1 MSNQPLV
8 CICIP
13 HFNNKDTI
21 SQTLDSL
28 LSQTYQNII
37 IKVFDNMSDDGSW
50 EVVKQY
56 AEKYSNIHEF
66 QNSENIGGE
75 ANFTKC
81 IQGLEGKYGA
91 IYHADDL
98 YHPLMVET
106 QVKYLLENDIAAIFV
121 RANIIDDRSENI
133 GEQFFPNVIKKNDYY
148 QFNFKK
154 LFSLILKYDNFLITP
169 SVMARVDLYQQQIKS
184 WNGKVF
190 KTSADLDVWL
200 RFSLIKDVGIIT
212 KKLISYRLSKSSHTY
227 RTKFTRVTPRDMF
240 RVIDYYLNNYKSL
253 EFSLADYEYLKF
265 KDNAMVFGNKLLN
278 NSEIK
283 CGEIKLNGFSIIR
296 KIFLSR
302 RKITIF
308 FYAYLLNILVC
319 LNLNFIALS
328 VVKRANKIKK
338 NEHIN

>member
-1 MSNQPLV
+1 MTEQPLV

-28 LSQTYQNII
+28 LSQTYNNII
-37 IKVFDNMSDDGSW
+37 IKVFDNISDDGSW

-56 AEKYSNIHEF
+56 AKKYSNIHEF

-81 IQGLEGKYGA
+81 IQGLEGRYGA

-98 YHPLMVET
+98 YHPLMVEM
-106 QVKYLLENDIAAIFV
+106 QVKYLLENDISAIFV

-133 GEQFFPNVIKKNDYY
+133 GEQFFPNEIKKNDYY

-169 SVMARVDLYQQQIKS
+169 SVMARVDLYQQQVKS
-184 WNGKVF
+184 FNGEVF

-200 RFSLIKDVGIIT
+200 RFSLIRDVGIIT
-212 KKLISYRLSKSSHTY
+212 KKLISYRLSKSSYTY
-227 RTKFTRVTPRDMF
+227 STKFTRVLPRDMF
-240 RVIDYYLNNYKSL
+240 LVTDYYLDKYKQLNFNLS
-253 EFSLADYEYLKF
+253 DYQYLMF
-265 KDNAMVFGNKLLN
+265 KDHIMVISNRIFNGNLVK
-278 NSEIK
+278 SD
-283 CGEIKLNGFSIIR
+283 EIKLGNLKVISRLLCSKQKTKVYIYALLI
-296 KIFLSR
+296 KIGLYF
-302 RKITIF
+302 
-308 FYAYLLNILVC
+308 N
-319 LNLNFIALS
+319 
-328 VVKRANKIKK
+328 ANKILLKFVTWVNTIPTSIK
-338 NEHIN
+338 